1 MNHEELLK
9 LVRDTSIDLMNKGK
23 GDGTVYACYSD
34 EQIVAEFGGKTEAQ
48 VIRRV
53 AKMDKATA
61 SVFNEVRMFSGEYKM
76 VNGVSVSIYEL
87 ERQAEARAEALAE
100 VEARAEA
107 KEEADLIS
115 VSLELGVTLSIL
127 VMKNEAG
134 TPAGDLARA
143 TSVFVH
149 NTLAEQRRLLAKLA
163 EQGESYAEY
172 QDNLF

>member
-1 MNHEELLK
+1 MNHEELLT
-9 LVRDTSIDLMNKGK
+9 LVRATSIDLMNKGV

-34 EQIVAEFGGKTEAQ
+34 EQIVAEFGGKTAEQ
-48 VIRRV
+48 IVRKVR
-53 AKMDKATA
+53 KMDKATA
-61 SVFNEVRMFSGEYKM
+61 SVFNEVRMASGEYKM

-100 VEARAEA
+100 VEARAKA

-115 VSLELGVTLSIL
+115 VSLELEVTLSIL

-149 NTLAEQRRLLAKLA
+149 NTLAEQRRLLAELA
-163 EQGESYAEY
+163 EQDISYEEY
-172 QDNLF
+172 QDAHF

>member
-1 MNHEELLK
+1 MNHDELLT
-9 LVRDTSIDLMNKGK
+9 LVRATSIDLMNEGV

-34 EQIVAEFGGKTEAQ
+34 EQIVAEFGGKTAEQ
-48 VIRRV
+48 IVRKVR
-53 AKMDKATA
+53 KMDKATA
-61 SVFNEVRMFSGEYKM
+61 SVFNEVRMASGEYKM

-100 VEARAEA
+100 VEARAKA

-115 VSLELGVTLSIL
+115 VSLELEVTLSIL

-149 NTLAEQRRLLAKLA
+149 NTLAKQRRLLAELA
-163 EQGESYAEY
+163 EQDISYEEY
-172 QDNLF
+172 QDAHF